1 MYIIYAMSQLKIWI
15 LGAVMD
21 LKQPHQNKNK
31 TDVLRISDIM
41 SKQGF
46 EKNNETFK

>member
-1 MYIIYAMSQLKIWI
+1 MYVIYAMSQLKIWI
-15 LGAVMD
+15 LVAVMD

-31 TDVLRISDIM
+31 TDVLRIWDIM